1 MEEDPLV
8 TQRMRDIARTQMCDS
23 HASAYNKC
31 GGEQVNDRRGVFS
44 TGVVGALV
52 PAILGHFSSVGKLR
66 VLNKNLII
74 TQHPHIKILNTP
86 LLCNQL
92 R

>member
-31 GGEQVNDRRGVFS
+31 GGEQVNN
-44 TGVVGALV
+44 
-52 PAILGHFSSVGKLR
+52 PAWAYLARVLCAIFGHFSFVGKIAGA
-66 VLNKNLII
+66 K
-74 TQHPHIKILNTP
+74 
-86 LLCNQL
+86 
-92 R
+92 

>member
-31 GGEQVNDRRGVFS
+31 GGEQVNNPPARGVFS
-44 TGVVGALV
+44 TGAMGALAS
-52 PAILGHFSSVGKLR
+52 AIFGHFSTVGK
-66 VLNKNLII
+66 N
-74 TQHPHIKILNTP
+74 
-86 LLCNQL
+86 C
-92 R
+92 

>member
-31 GGEQVNDRRGVFS
+31 GGEQVNNPPDRGVFS
-44 TGVVGALV
+44 TGAMGALAH
-52 PAILGHFSSVGKLR
+52 PEFLDIFRGLFKTFELSVLT
-66 VLNKNLII
+66 VIDC
-74 TQHPHIKILNTP
+74 PKIAVAKEW
-86 LLCNQL
+86 
-92 R
+92 

>member
-31 GGEQVNDRRGVFS
+31 GGEQVNNP
-44 TGVVGALV
+44 
-52 PAILGHFSSVGKLR
+52 PAYLAR
-66 VLNKNLII
+66 VLWVL
-74 TQHPHIKILNTP
+74 
-86 LLCNQL
+86 
-92 R
+92 

>member
-31 GGEQVNDRRGVFS
+31 GGEQVNDQGR
-44 TGVVGALV
+44 
-52 PAILGHFSSVGKLR
+52 I
-66 VLNKNLII
+66 
-74 TQHPHIKILNTP
+74 
-86 LLCNQL
+86 
-92 R
+92 

>member
-31 GGEQVNDRRGVFS
+31 GGEQVNNPPARGVFS
-44 TGVVGALV
+44 TGAMGALAH
-52 PAILGHFSSVGKLR
+52 PQFLDIFRGLFKTFELSVLT
-66 VLNKNLII
+66 VIDC
-74 TQHPHIKILNTP
+74 PKIAVAKEW
-86 LLCNQL
+86 
-92 R
+92 

>member
-31 GGEQVNDRRGVFS
+31 GGEQVND
-44 TGVVGALV
+44 
-52 PAILGHFSSVGKLR
+52 
-66 VLNKNLII
+66 LICLSCI
-74 TQHPHIKILNTP
+74 FFIFCTNTFKFMYSWFD
-86 LLCNQL
+86 
-92 R
+92 

>member
-44 TGVVGALV
+44 TGVMGALA
-52 PAILGHFSSVGKLR
+52 PTILVQS
-66 VLNKNLII
+66 I
-74 TQHPHIKILNTP
+74 TVSTL
-86 LLCNQL
+86 
-92 R
+92 

>member
-31 GGEQVNDRRGVFS
+31 GGEHVNEPVFF
-44 TGVVGALV
+44 
-52 PAILGHFSSVGKLR
+52 IFC
-66 VLNKNLII
+66 N
-74 TQHPHIKILNTP
+74 NTFMYSWFT
-86 LLCNQL
+86 
-92 R
+92 